1 VKIFPWFFEYNME
14 NAQQFTYYFSL
25 FNENNSLLNETKY
38 LISPEITIDISLWSQ
53 IKKNM
58 QLAFPLLKSF

>member
-1 VKIFPWFFEYNME
+1 ME